1 MSDPIAPHS
10 APIAA
15 YMSVHEGA
23 CDEYHCPPPTHA
35 ILTLTYSYQSRLCKI
50 LWPY

>member
-15 YMSVHEGA
+15 YMSVHEGIINITKLSLVLM
-23 CDEYHCPPPTHA
+23 HV
-35 ILTLTYSYQSRLCKI
+35 YSYQPCLCKI

>member
-15 YMSVHEGA
+15 YMSVHEGRI
-23 CDEYHCPPPTHA
+23 HVTKLPFV
-35 ILTLTYSYQSRLCKI
+35 LTYVYSYQSCLC
-50 LWPY
+50 

>member
-15 YMSVHEGA
+15 YMSVHEGLLNITA
-23 CDEYHCPPPTHA
+23 ALRMPVPT
-35 ILTLTYSYQSRLCKI
+35 L
-50 LWPY
+50 